1 MDILLGEKQIVLEQG
16 GFNTKSAKKFVSGLQ

>member
-16 GFNTKSAKKFVSGLQ
+16 GFSTKSGKKFVSGLQ